1 MNKVCFSFQKSSN
14 SHKSYW
20 YTFHNLYRYT
30 KFKNKTL
37 QKRQH
42 RFAHVCAQINT
53 ESLQQDQTEW
63 NDQYITEADIN
74 NQILNAE
81 LQDRERR
88 ILTSQLYHCVKPRIL
103 QQVIDENRHLLNT
116 THISA
121 ACASMA
127 NMLSRNPPFPINSI
141 IYTVD
146 QLIEFVDANV
156 DQLDN
161 GELATSVW
169 MMGKIPTKLQLKLP
183 KLESILKR
191 GFDRAF
197 ELGSTMADHDLSRI
211 IWTAAK
217 LKMGEQVQ
225 IERLI
230 DLALQIKPK
239 QFKAR
244 GAATI
249 LWSMATLKIGTPESI
264 DHFSRIVGGNIQG
277 ATKQG
282 LANSLWAIK
291 KMRYRHQFL
300 LQQAEQVIILGYY
313 RFGWKQVVML
323 FTAFQ
328 DFGVSDQKVFRILTR
343 RFIKVMRIPK
353 MATFNDW
360 NTIPAADGVNFEEQD
375 IDGKVTKKQT
385 QSGVDEQW
393 KERQQGQNTIQ
404 MQESSSGQG
413 LNRCQGYT
421 TGQAQETGQGWG
433 SNLLKVQGQS
443 QGQGQGM
450 DKGQEQRK
458 TKEQSQQG
466 EYVLKKDQ
474 GQDTLQ
480 VQGLDQGQDQRQGQ
494 SQSQNK
500 KWYRSDDTAYYSQ
513 SSRIETGITK
523 RKLPIIEYD
532 PASIILFGMALTNQP
547 IEQASTIVDTYFA
560 SGIDFNQLGITAMCL
575 LRRAQLQYQVHG
587 KFLRI
592 ATHLQNRIKRVYRNS
607 SNKIES
613 SQLTSMYDVIKQNY
627 EDAKMFQETLDGELI
642 VDIAIERNRRKVAVQ
657 AGLQGFYTMNEPIE
671 LLGGA
676 KGYYE
681 LLEWD
686 GWKVIEVPYFKWD
699 DQGYQQSV
707 LEKIQM
713 SLEKDV

>member
-103 QQVIDENRHLLNT
+103 QQVIDENRGTWQRHW
-116 THISA
+116 
-121 ACASMA
+121 
-127 NMLSRNPPFPINSI
+127 PFA
-141 IYTVD
+141 Y
-146 QLIEFVDANV
+146 
-156 DQLDN
+156 
-161 GELATSVW
+161 
-169 MMGKIPTKLQLKLP
+169 
-183 KLESILKR
+183 
-191 GFDRAF
+191 
-197 ELGSTMADHDLSRI
+197 
-211 IWTAAK
+211 
-217 LKMGEQVQ
+217 
-225 IERLI
+225 ER
-230 DLALQIKPK
+230 KK
-239 QFKAR
+239 KFKAR